1 MALVTKTKNT
11 PQPRFSLSRDRLS
24 QRAQILIA
32 HAILLSYSLLA
43 IVPVLIVIIN
53 SVKSR
58 RAIFAN
64 PYGLPDEA
72 TFDLIGYQTL
82 ANNGNY
88 PSYFLNSI
96 VVVGVSLLLI
106 LWFGSM
112 AAFALKEYKFPG
124 NTLLGI
130 YAAIGIMIPI
140 RLGTVSLLKM
150 MVSLKL
156 INTLAA
162 LVLVYTAQ
170 NLPLTI
176 FILSSFF
183 ERIPQDLKDAARVDG
198 ASEYRIYS
206 LVLPLIRPALGTVA
220 VFTMIPM
227 WNDLW
232 FPLILAPAENVKTVT
247 LGSQTFLGQFLNDWN
262 AVLAALTLSMI
273 PILILYI
280 IFARQLVRGSTSGAV
295 K

>member
-1 MALVTKTKNT
+1 M
-11 PQPRFSLSRDRLS
+11 
-24 QRAQILIA
+24 
-32 HAILLSYSLLA
+32 
-43 IVPVLIVIIN
+43 
-53 SVKSR
+53 SV
-58 RAIFAN
+58 
-64 PYGLPDEA
+64 
-72 TFDLIGYQTL
+72 
-82 ANNGNY
+82 
-88 PSYFLNSI
+88 
-96 VVVGVSLLLI
+96 
-106 LWFGSM
+106 
-112 AAFALKEYKFPG
+112 
-124 NTLLGI
+124 
-130 YAAIGIMIPI
+130 GIMIPI

-162 LVLVYTAQ
+162 LILVYTAQ

-183 ERIPQDLKDAARVDG
+183 ERVPQDLKDAARVDG
-198 ASEYRIYS
+198 ASEYRIYA
-206 LVLPLIRPALGTVA
+206 LVLPLVRPALGTVA

-273 PILILYI
+273 PILILYV
-280 IFARQLVRGSTSGAV
+280 IFARQLVRGITSGAV

>member
-1 MALVTKTKNT
+1 MAAATKPKNDARPFFNRT
-11 PQPRFSLSRDRLS
+11 WMS
-24 QRAQILIA
+24 QKAQLLIA

-43 IVPVLIVIIN
+43 IVPVLIVILN

-58 RAIFAN
+58 KAIFAN
-64 PYGLPDEA
+64 PYGLPNEI
-72 TFDLIGYQTL
+72 TFDLIGYKTL
-82 ANNGNY
+82 ATNGNY
-88 PSYFLNSI
+88 PAYFMNSLM
-96 VVVGVSLLLI
+96 VVGISLFLI

-124 NTLLGI
+124 NTLIGL
-130 YAAIGIMIPI
+130 YASIGIMIPI

-156 INTLAA
+156 INTLPA
-162 LVLVYTAQ
+162 LILVYTAQ

-176 FILSSFF
+176 FILQSFF

-198 ASEYRIYS
+198 ASEYRIYW

-220 VFTMIPM
+220 VFTMIPV

-247 LGSQTFLGQFLNDWN
+247 LGAQTFLGQFLNDWN
-262 AVLAALTLSMI
+262 AILAALTLSMV
-273 PILILYI
+273 PILILYV
-280 IFARQLVRGSTSGAV
+280 IFARQLVRGITSGAV

>member
-1 MALVTKTKNT
+1 MSVVTKTKNSR
-11 PQPRFSLSRDRLS
+11 PLFSLNRDRFS
-24 QRAQILIA
+24 QRAQLLIA
-32 HAILLSYSLLA
+32 HAILLGYSLLA
-43 IVPVLIVIIN
+43 ITPVLIVVIN
-53 SVKSR
+53 SLKAR
-58 RAIFAN
+58 RAIFDN
-64 PYGLPDEA
+64 PYGLPNEA
-72 TFDLIGYQTL
+72 TFDLVGYKTL
-82 ANNGNY
+82 SDNGNY

-96 VVVGVSLLLI
+96 LVVSVSLILI

-124 NTLLGI
+124 NTLLGL
-130 YAAIGIMIPI
+130 YMAIGIMIPI

-162 LVLVYTAQ
+162 LILVYTAQ
-170 NLPLTI
+170 NLPITI

-198 ASEYRIYS
+198 ASEYHIYR

-220 VFTMIPM
+220 VFTMIPV

-280 IFARQLVRGSTSGAV
+280 IFARQLVRGITSGAV

>member
-1 MALVTKTKNT
+1 MSALTKTKNSDR
-11 PQPRFSLSRDRLS
+11 PRFSFSRDRLS
-24 QRAQILIA
+24 QRGQLLIA
-32 HAILLSYSLLA
+32 HAILLAYSLLA
-43 IVPVLIVIIN
+43 IIPVLIVVIN
-53 SVKSR
+53 SLKAR
-58 RAIFAN
+58 RAIFAD
-64 PYGLPDEA
+64 PYALPNEA
-72 TFDLIGYQTL
+72 TFDLVGYNTL
-82 ANNGNY
+82 ATNGNY

-96 VVVGVSLLLI
+96 MVVGVSLILI

-124 NTLLGI
+124 NTLLAL
-130 YAAIGIMIPI
+130 YASIGIMIPI

-156 INTLAA
+156 INTLPA
-162 LVLVYTAQ
+162 LILVYTAQ
-170 NLPLTI
+170 NLPLAI

-206 LVLPLIRPALGTVA
+206 LVLPLVRPALGTVA

-232 FPLILAPAENVKTVT
+232 FPLILAPAEHVKTVT

-262 AVLAALTLSMI
+262 AILAALTLSMV

-280 IFARQLVRGSTSGAV
+280 IFARQLVRGITSGAV